1 MADAMRAFREASPA
15 LAVLARDVR
24 VRILNCSASGCLLE
38 TTGAVDVGTI
48 GSLSLRIGDDEV
60 SDAIRVVRCQPIEGA
75 GSLFHVGAEFLWTD
89 SPKPTA
95 LRRFVHRAAGHVQ
108 GVRASIGP

>member
-1 MADAMRAFREASPA
+1 MTTPIGLFERRRDPA
-15 LAVLARDVR
+15 RST
-24 VRILNCSASGCLLE
+24 CC
-38 TTGAVDVGTI
+38 
-48 GSLSLRIGDDEV
+48 DDEV